1 MKRAA
6 IIICW
11 ISVILAGVF
20 LRFDHLSKRPFHAD
34 EATGARITSSR
45 MESGNYHFDPVHYHG
60 PLLSSLAIPICRISG
75 ETQWN
80 TLTKFTLRLL
90 PAIAGSLLLFVPL
103 FWRKRFGD
111 APMLVATL
119 LFATSPLLVYYS
131 RMFIH
136 ESLLVFFGMMTLAM
150 LVRFPRHGLPGL
162 MVGLMFATKETFAIS
177 LIAWSAAGIFVL
189 LEIHRT
195 DAPSFL
201 ISWWKQHWKSVL
213 LSLFIAAVRSM
224 FFYTDGFLHLHGIV
238 DSVRT
243 FFVYQTTGGHD
254 KAFGYYFHLLAVP
267 SKAGGFWW
275 FGTPVV
281 LLAVL
286 AYSFTF
292 RSNSKS
298 VPWFRFIA
306 YSAVGHF
313 LIYSLIAYKTPWLAC
328 LPWAHVC
335 LLAGFAVVNFND
347 RKPVMKMA
355 LILLVG
361 FAALSQFV
369 QSRHVT
375 GRLASDDRNPFAYVP
390 TRNEIETLPPFLEN
404 LRLAAPSISQQ
415 PIAVI
420 GSNYWPLPWYLRDF
434 KEIGYWPEPPS
445 DLESHPLVFAMP
457 ETMNAVAD
465 RLTETHVAI
474 PRGLRAGIPIEMFIR
489 KDVWKLWMKNDDP

>member
-1 MKRAA
+1 MKRAV

-11 ISVILAGVF
+11 ISVILIGVF
-20 LRFDHLSKRPFHAD
+20 LRFDQLSKRPFHAD

-45 MESGNYHFDPVHYHG
+45 MESGDYHFDPVHYHG
-60 PLLSSLAIPICRISG
+60 PLLGSLAIPICKIAG
-75 ETQWN
+75 ETRWN
-80 TLTKFTLRLL
+80 TLSKFTLRLL
-90 PAIAGSLLLFVPL
+90 PAIAGSLLLLVPL

-111 APMLVATL
+111 TAMLVAAL
-119 LFATSPLLVYYS
+119 LFTTSPLLVYYS

-136 ESLLVFFGMMTLAM
+136 ESLLVLFGMMALTM
-150 LVRFPRHGLPGL
+150 IVRFPRYGLPGL

-177 LIAWSAAGIFVL
+177 LIAWSAAGALVL

-195 DAPSFL
+195 DTASFL
-201 ISWWKQHWKSVL
+201 TSRWKQHWKSIFVSL
-213 LSLFIAAVRSM
+213 LTAAVSST
-224 FFYTDGFLHLHGIV
+224 FFYTDGFRHLHGIV

-243 FFVYQTTGGHD
+243 FFVYQTTGGHE
-254 KAFGYYFHLLAVP
+254 KAFDYYFHLLAVP

-275 FGTPVV
+275 FGTPVI
-281 LLAVL
+281 LLGVL
-286 AYSFTF
+286 AYAFTF

-298 VPWFRFIA
+298 APWVRFIA

-335 LLAGFAVVNFND
+335 LLAGFAFANFND
-347 RKPVMKMA
+347 RKLAVKAA

-361 FAALSQFV
+361 FTAVSQFL
-369 QSRHVT
+369 QTRHAT

-390 TRNEIETLPPFLEN
+390 TRSEMETLPPWLED
-404 LRLAAPSISQQ
+404 LRLAVPSISLE

-420 GSNYWPLPWYLRDF
+420 GSNYWPLPWYLRGF
-434 KEIGYWPEPPS
+434 KKIGYWPEPPS

-465 RLTETHVAI
+465 RLTQTHFAI
-474 PRGLRAGIPIEMFIR
+474 PRGLRSGMPIELFVR
-489 KDVWKLWMKNDDP
+489 KDVWKLWMESDGR